1 MKHSWRTSGGL
12 LYLMYHELQPPGL
25 DISKRDARYRHYI
38 VRAADFRDQLAWLKS
53 SGFEALTVSEALSRS
68 NAVDNAVVIT
78 FDDGAASDLTV
89 AVPILKEFGFSATF
103 YLTSGLLGKK
113 GFLGG
118 DQAQELARQGFE
130 IGCHSRSHRSLQ
142 HLGESGLEEEIIR
155 AKEELEAIVGIPV
168 EHYSCPGGFW
178 SPLAAEVAKRAGF
191 KSMATSRIGRNSF
204 RTDHYRLARIP
215 IMRGENRDRFKSLCV
230 GSGLFLRQSRALVV
244 RGLRM
249 ILGDSVYE
257 KWRASLLRGCNFS
270 GLRGCK
276 QQ

>member
-1 MKHSWRTSGGL
+1 MEFSWRTSEGL
-12 LYLMYHELQPPGL
+12 LYLMYHELQPPEL
-25 DISKRDARYRHYI
+25 DISRRDARYRHYI

-53 SGFEALTVSEALSRS
+53 SGFAALTVSEALSRR
-68 NAVDNAVVIT
+68 NAAGNAVVIT

-89 AVPILKEFGFSATF
+89 AVPLLKEFGFSATF

-113 GFLGG
+113 GFLDG
-118 DQAQELARQGFE
+118 DQAQELARRGFE
-130 IGCHSRSHRSLQ
+130 IGCHSRSHRDLN
-142 HLGESGLEEEIIR
+142 HLDQSALEQEIIG
-155 AKEELEAIVGIPV
+155 AKEELEAIIGIPV
-168 EHYSCPGGFW
+168 EHYSCPGGRW

-191 KSMATSRIGRNSF
+191 KSMATSQIGRNS
-204 RTDHYRLARIP
+204 RTTDRYRLARIP
-215 IMRGENRDRFKSLCV
+215 IMRGDNRDRFKSLCV
-230 GSGLFLRQSRALVV
+230 GSGLFLRQSRAHVV

-276 QQ
+276 QP